1 VPGTWPAGLETSS
14 WHTPSSRTC
23 LTARTLPML
32 AADAYRPDLWHDFF
46 VMVGGAAA
54 VLTGLVFVALSL
66 DLATIIRDATHRARA
81 IGTLT
86 SLAAIFVMSALALMG
101 DQGHIEVGVEW
112 LFVATLGG
120 VVSTNGYVQVRRAGS
135 VTVRDSLRAAS
146 GTVLYVALLAGAV
159 VLIAGSETGLKI
171 TAVALVA
178 LGTFSVFGAW
188 LLLAGV
194 HPDQPGESGH

>member
-1 VPGTWPAGLETSS
+1 
-14 WHTPSSRTC
+14 
-23 LTARTLPML
+23 ML
-32 AADAYRPDLWHDFF
+32 AADPYRPDLWHDFF

-112 LFVATLGG
+112 LVVATLGG
-120 VVSTNGYVQVRRAGS
+120 VVSTNGYMQVRRAGS

-146 GTVLYVALLAGAV
+146 GTVLYVALLTGAI

-178 LGTFSVFGAW
+178 LGAFSVFGAW
-188 LLLAGV
+188 LLLTEV
-194 HPDQPGESGH
+194 HPDEPSESGH

>member
-1 VPGTWPAGLETSS
+1 
-14 WHTPSSRTC
+14 
-23 LTARTLPML
+23 ML
-32 AADAYRPDLWHDFF
+32 ASDVYRPDQWHDFF
-46 VMVGGAAA
+46 IMVGWAAA

-81 IGTLT
+81 VGTLT

-112 LFVATLGG
+112 LVVATLGG
-120 VVSTNGYVQVRRAGS
+120 AVCITGYVQARRARNM
-135 VTVRDSLRAAS
+135 TVRDSLRAAA
-146 GTVLYVALLAGAV
+146 GTALYVALLAGAV
-159 VLIAGSETGLKI
+159 VLIAGSETGLTI

-178 LGTFSVFGAW
+178 LGAFSVFGAW

-194 HPDQPGESGH
+194 HPDQPSDSN